1 MQIRRLAAGLGA
13 EVLGVNLAEPIDDAS
28 FAQIEDA
35 WRQHQVLLFRNQL
48 LDHAQHIAFSRR
60 FGALDDHD
68 AIPRYRHPE
77 FHEIL
82 MVTNQEVGG
91 RPQPV
96 GRQWHSDLSTTLRP
110 ARASLLRSEVI
121 PPVGGDTMF
130 TNMYLAYETLS
141 PTLRA
146 VIEPLHA
153 IHDMTVARQLRGRDP
168 ADLAEVRKRNPPV
181 VHPMVVVHPETGRKA
196 LYVSEMTTIGIAGMT
211 EDESRP
217 LLQYLYEHSVQPEFT
232 YRHRWQVGDLLGWD
246 NRCTMHLALD
256 DYDIRVPRRMY
267 RTTLLGQPS
276 GQFATPE
283 MLALLAGMPSASAAA
298 MA

>member
-1 MQIRRLAAGLGA
+1 
-13 EVLGVNLAEPIDDAS
+13 
-28 FAQIEDA
+28 
-35 WRQHQVLLFRNQL
+35 
-48 LDHAQHIAFSRR
+48 
-60 FGALDDHD
+60 
-68 AIPRYRHPE
+68 
-77 FHEIL
+77 

-130 TNMYLAYETLS
+130 SNMYLAYETLS
-141 PTLRA
+141 EAMKRIL
-146 VIEPLHA
+146 EPLEA

-168 ADLAEVRKRNPPV
+168 ADLAEVRRRNPPV
-181 VHPMVVVHPETGRKA
+181 VHPVVRVHPETGRKA

-217 LLQYLYEHSVQPEFT
+217 LLQYLYEHSVRPEFT
-232 YRHRWQVGDLLGWD
+232 YRHRWQVGDVLAWD

-256 DYDIRVPRRMY
+256 DYDLRVPRKMY
-267 RTTLLGQPS
+267 RTTLLGEES
-276 GQFATPE
+276 GRFATPE
-283 MLALLAGMPSASAAA
+283 MLERLAGIADHAPTAAA